1 MTLSTPCYNAEA
13 DGKLLGV
20 ASVDF
25 TVSDIF
31 ASAEYFTQGDLSY
44 AFVIDR
50 DGLVLLHP
58 LLPFPSTISAAVYL
72 DISTLEPQPGFE
84 FIRESMIKYVY
95 LTPSTQHK
103 VTVSSCLVHNMFNP

>member
-1 MTLSTPCYNAEA
+1 MTLSTPCYDEEE
-13 DGKLLGV
+13 GKLLGV

-31 ASAEYFTQGDLSY
+31 AAAEYFTQGDLSY
-44 AFVIDR
+44 AFVIDQ

-58 LLPFPSTISAAVYL
+58 LLPFPSTTSAAVYL

-84 FIRESMIKYVY
+84 VIRESMIR
-95 LTPSTQHK
+95 
-103 VTVSSCLVHNMFNP
+103 